1 MKILKFFL
9 LAITIVSFTA
19 CSSDDDNNDEDDVV
33 LVELTNANAAGTYDI
48 IYYAGSS
55 ETSVTAAGGVSVVI
69 STEVYSGDTFTDA
82 EFTLDLNGNYAFSG
96 SYRETYTLTVTG
108 QAPVTTMEID
118 DFTDSGFY
126 SLNNLERTISL
137 DGDVSNVTQFDGTN
151 LRIIGSFTDTIGNET
166 EVDTFEYRL
175 VKQQ

>member
-9 LAITIVSFTA
+9 VLITIVSFMA
-19 CSSDDDNNDEDDVV
+19 CSSDDDSSDEDDVV
-33 LVELTNANAAGTYDI
+33 LVELTSANAAGTYDI

-55 ETSVTAAGGVSVVI
+55 ETSVTTGGISVVI

-82 EFTLDLNGNYAFSG
+82 ELTLDLNGNYAFSG
-96 SYRETYTLTVTG
+96 SYRETFTLTITG
-108 QAPVTTMEID
+108 QAPVTDLEIE
-118 DFTDSGFY
+118 DFDDSGFY
-126 SLNNLERTISL
+126 SLNNLDRTISL

-151 LRIIGSFTDTIGNET
+151 LIIIGSFTDIIGGET